1 MSGTRTA
8 DGEHAHKQGYADD
21 TRDLGGRDRIV
32 HRDARHDERLLQ
44 VRHLI
49 QLAVSTPCA
58 KREEKSWRNT
68 EARARGRP
76 PAAAAGQQQQ
86 LII

>member
-49 QLAVSTPCA
+49 QLAANSLCET
-58 KREEKSWRNT
+58 RGEKL
-68 EARARGRP
+68 ARY
-76 PAAAAGQQQQ
+76 
-86 LII
+86 